1 MRPLLTGG
9 IPKPLSLA
17 VNLGAQ
23 VQQFWI
29 YANGSMCM
37 VALTPSPGPWAHC
50 RYFWTVPHL
59 HSRPTAALVGEG
71 AVVTPAFESSGSL
84 EVPRAWHLVTGNT
97 WWGPGGFASQKS
109 FSGTLDRAPSPCL
122 NCLSMAIPVPA
133 PSNTSVPASSQLL
146 APPFY
151 TPDPDSVPVLDTVHS
166 PALSLYPFILPI
178 LAPVPASALFFSL
191 PFTMLLSLPCPSAD
205 PTTSLSTA

>member
-71 AVVTPAFESSGSL
+71 SVVTPAFESSGSL

-97 WWGPGGFASQKS
+97 WWGPVVLLPKKVSLGPWTG
-109 FSGTLDRAPSPCL
+109 L
-122 NCLSMAIPVPA
+122 PVP
-133 PSNTSVPASSQLL
+133 V
-146 APPFY
+146 
-151 TPDPDSVPVLDTVHS
+151 
-166 PALSLYPFILPI
+166 
-178 LAPVPASALFFSL
+178 
-191 PFTMLLSLPCPSAD
+191 
-205 PTTSLSTA
+205 